1 MKKLIALLL
10 TAVMLLSCLAGCG
23 AESSGVTI
31 AQLENEMLKQLDDE
45 GSFTVTSEGKGY
57 AFTYTGNA
65 LHADL
70 VINGVADKNENII
83 SVTAI
88 VSGSLNISYFNSMTY
103 SQFMTDMNNMREVPM
118 NRLAIEFL
126 IFYFSYGAVLFSGD
140 DSADNQ
146 LASMNMMLD
155 ARRGPQVFGG
165 WTYTV
170 ESYDE
175 TGSSDAKV
183 VITATFGE

>member
-10 TAVMLLSCLAGCG
+10 TAVMLMSCLAGCG
-23 AESSGVTI
+23 AKPSGVTI
-31 AQLENEMLKQLDDE
+31 SQLENEMLKQLDDE

-57 AFTYTGNA
+57 AFTYTGSA

-83 SVTAI
+83 SVSAT
-88 VSGSLNISYFNSMTY
+88 VSGALNISYFKSMTY
-103 SQFMTDMNNMREVPM
+103 NQFMNDMNNMREVPM

-146 LASMNMMLD
+146 LASMSMMLD
-155 ARRGPQVFGG
+155 ARSGAQVFGG

-170 ESYDE
+170 EAYEE

>member
-1 MKKLIALLL
+1 
-10 TAVMLLSCLAGCG
+10 
-23 AESSGVTI
+23 
-31 AQLENEMLKQLDDE
+31 
-45 GSFTVTSEGKGY
+45 
-57 AFTYTGNA
+57 
-65 LHADL
+65 
-70 VINGVADKNENII
+70 
-83 SVTAI
+83 
-88 VSGSLNISYFNSMTY
+88 
-103 SQFMTDMNNMREVPM
+103 M

-146 LASMNMMLD
+146 LASMSMMLD
-155 ARRGPQVFGG
+155 ARSGPQVFGG

-170 ESYDE
+170 EAYEE